1 VRRRVKETTM
11 KLAFLL
17 MLALCLGQT
26 PEAAAQVFIAPPP
39 PPVSMPEII
48 WNSHIMRQLGTNA
61 AGQAVFGEQ
70 LQRDLEKKSGKTG
83 ASKPVDRPSATPSYS
98 SALSYPYSGS
108 HVLAA
113 LIAQSQAQAGDKTA
127 LKADDLNA
135 LVGAL
140 WNEYQTAF
148 REENERL
155 KMPLNDVA
163 SAMTYCIVMSYMTYN
178 GVRELDA
185 NKSVAI
191 YRQASRL
198 FLDNPE
204 FAKFSATDRQTLAE
218 VLVAVGGMPGLTFK
232 TTRDSAQMKKV
243 AESTLV
249 KLFGKDGARV
259 KITENGIEF

>member
-1 VRRRVKETTM
+1 MT
-11 KLAFLL
+11 LACS
-17 MLALCLGQT
+17 LALALFLGHAAN
-26 PEAAAQVFIAPPP
+26 AAAQVFVAPPP
-39 PPVSMPEII
+39 PPVSMPDII
-48 WNSHIMRQLGTNA
+48 WNSHVMRQLGTNA
-61 AGQAVFGEQ
+61 AGQAVFSEQ
-70 LQRDLEKKSGKTG
+70 LRRDLEKKSAGTAPGTGKPP
-83 ASKPVDRPSATPSYS
+83 APPSAAPSYS

-108 HVLAA
+108 HVLAT
-113 LIAQSQAQAGDKTA
+113 LIAQSQAQAGDKTP
-127 LKADDLNA
+127 LKADDLTA
-135 LVGAL
+135 LVGVL

-185 NKSVAI
+185 SRSVAI

-204 FAKFSATDRQTLAE
+204 FAKFSATDRQMLAE

-232 TTRDSAQMKKV
+232 ATRDAAQMKKV

-249 KLFGKDGARV
+249 KLFGKEGASV
-259 KITENGIEF
+259 TITENGIEF